1 MHFPEVKEYMKIN
14 DLNEKFED
22 FEKKNTGKV
31 LQGLMKITGMIILAA
46 FLVLFEKM
54 IYMQYYL
61 SFIMKFRS
69 TDVKEKITMLA
80 AIFTLFS
87 LIVIIVS
94 AIIFIK
100 MIKDYFNEN
109 SMESSHKTKYYIIFF
124 IGNLIIINSI
134 IGTFEVFKQ
143 MKLNFTFIQKIML
156 FLFSGIPSGVIA
168 TSATAFFS
176 VVFLF
181 SVKTYEKKLYEHR
194 IIGIIY
200 TAIVSIIGLL
210 GINFIM
216 ELSNLYKNYSFK
228 VGHEFKLFIH
238 FLKFVLRYKNLYIE
252 IFNMYFCVNLFVII
266 FLGIL
271 LIFAK
276 KNREGE

>member
-1 MHFPEVKEYMKIN
+1 MKIN

-22 FEKKNTGKV
+22 FEKKNTGKI

-94 AIIFIK
+94 ATIFIK
-100 MIKDYFNEN
+100 MIKEYFVEN
-109 SMESSHKTKYYIIFF
+109 SMEISRKIYYYVM
-124 IGNLIIINSI
+124 LIIGILISINSI
-134 IGTFEVFKQ
+134 IGISELS
-143 MKLNFTFIQKIML
+143 KLIKVNLTLINRIML
-156 FLFSGIPSGVIA
+156 FLFSGIPSGISA
-168 TSATAFFS
+168 TATTAFFS
-176 VVFLF
+176 IVFLF
-181 SVKTYEKKLYEHR
+181 SVKTYEEELYENR
-194 IIGIIY
+194 VIGIVY
-200 TAIVSIIGLL
+200 TAIASIIGLAGVNL
-210 GINFIM
+210 IM
-216 ELSNLYKNYSFK
+216 ELSYLYNTYLFSGRRDFN
-228 VGHEFKLFIH
+228 FFIH
-238 FLKFVLRYKNLYIE
+238 FLKDVLRYQNIQEKT
-252 IFNMYFCVNLFVII
+252 FDMYFYVNFFVII
-266 FLGIL
+266 LLTIL